1 MLHSIR
7 WRIAI
12 PYFLLILAA
21 MWGLGFYVSRS
32 VRQSQLNQL
41 ERELTAEAL
50 LLGDF
55 WKQAFS
61 DSGDADRLNSLAKNW
76 SEHLDARITLIAA
89 DGTVLAESHEDR
101 EEMENHLSRIEVQQA
116 LAEGRGTSIR
126 FSRTVG
132 YEMMYVAVPVSIAGT
147 EIGFSRVALPLAEI
161 DANIARLQRSILIA
175 TLLTALLAIVFAFA
189 ITHYT
194 TRPLVELTRA
204 VRTMAAQDPQGKL
217 VPTTRDEIGQLARAF
232 NEMSRQIREQF
243 SSLERE
249 RSKLA
254 AVLEQ
259 LTDGVLIVDEQG
271 AVQLMNPA
279 AERMFGVRM
288 AAAIG
293 SSLAEA
299 LRHHQIVDLWQRSRK
314 TGEGQV
320 EAIEISTRRLFLQG
334 VAIPLQ
340 QALPGSTLLLFQD
353 LTHVRHLETVRR
365 DFISN
370 ISHEL
375 RTPLASLKALTETL
389 QEGALEDPEAARRF
403 LARIETEVDSLALM
417 VQELLELSR
426 IESGKVP
433 LHFTPAPPIELLSNA
448 ADRLRLQ
455 VERAGLTWQIEVS
468 EDTPE
473 VLADPPR
480 LEQVIVNLLHNAIKF
495 TPRGGHIVLQAEPYD
510 GMVLFAVKD
519 SGVGISRED
528 LPRIFERFYKTDKAR
543 ASGGT
548 GLGLSISRHIT
559 EAHGGRIWAESVEGK
574 GTSFYFT
581 IPIAD

>member
-1 MLHSIR
+1 
-7 WRIAI
+7 
-12 PYFLLILAA
+12 
-21 MWGLGFYVSRS
+21 MWGLGLYISRF
-32 VRQSQLNQL
+32 VRQSQLSQM

-50 LLGDF
+50 LIGDF
-55 WKQAFS
+55 WKQSMA
-61 DSGDADRLNSLAKNW
+61 DTGDHKRLDFLAKNW
-76 SEHLDARITLIAA
+76 SEHLDARVTLISS
-89 DGTVLAESHEDR
+89 DGTVLGESHEDR
-101 EEMENHLSRIEVQQA
+101 EQMENHLERIEVQQA
-116 LAEGRGTSIR
+116 IAEGRGMSIR

-132 YEMMYVAVPVSIAGT
+132 YEMMYVAVPVVVAGT
-147 EIGFSRVALPLAEI
+147 EIGFARVALPLVEI
-161 DANIARLQRSILIA
+161 DANVDQLQRSIFVA
-175 TLLTALLAIVFAFA
+175 TLLAAILAIMIAFA
-189 ITHYT
+189 ITQYT
-194 TRPLVELTRA
+194 TRPLVELTGA
-204 VRTMAAQDPQGKL
+204 VKTIAMQGPQAKL
-217 VPTTRDEIGQLARAF
+217 IPTTKDEIGQLARAF
-232 NEMSRQIREQF
+232 NDMRRQLRNQF
-243 SSLERE
+243 SNLEKE

-259 LTDGVLIVDEQG
+259 MTDGLLIVDDQG
-271 AVQLMNPA
+271 KVQLMNPA
-279 AERMFGVRM
+279 AERMFGVSI

-293 SSLAEA
+293 NSLAEA

-320 EAIEISTRRLFLQG
+320 EAIEISTRRMFFQG
-334 VAIPLQ
+334 VAIPLEE
-340 QALPGSTLLLFQD
+340 ALPGNTLLLFQD

-389 QEGALEDPEAARRF
+389 QEGALEDPAAARRF
-403 LARIETEVDSLALM
+403 LSRIETEVDSLALM

-433 LHFTPAPPIELLSNA
+433 LHFTAASPINLLTNA

-455 VERAGLTWQIEVS
+455 AERSGLTWEIEIS
-468 EDTPE
+468 EDIPD
-473 VLADPPR
+473 VFADPPR

-495 TPRGGHIVLQAEPYD
+495 TSRDGKIVLKAEPYN
-510 GMVLFAVKD
+510 GMVLFVIKD
-519 SGVGISRED
+519 SGVGISKED

-548 GLGLSISRHIT
+548 GLGLSISRHLV
-559 EAHGGRIWAESVEGK
+559 EAHGGRIWAESREGK
-574 GTSFYFT
+574 GSSFYFT

>member
-1 MLHSIR
+1 MFHSIR

-21 MWGLGFYVSRS
+21 MWGLGLYISRF
-32 VRQSQLNQL
+32 VRQSQLSQL

-55 WKQAFS
+55 WKQS
-61 DSGDADRLNSLAKNW
+61 LSGSGDDKRLDFLAKNW
-76 SEHLDARITLIAA
+76 SEHLDARVTLISF
-89 DGTVLAESHEDR
+89 DGTVLGESHEDP
-101 EEMENHLSRIEVQQA
+101 EQMENHLTRIEVQQA
-116 LAEGRGTSIR
+116 LADGRGMSIR

-132 YEMMYVAVPVSIAGT
+132 YEMMYVAVPVIVAGR
-147 EIGFSRVALPLAEI
+147 EIGFARVALPLAQI
-161 DANIARLQRSILIA
+161 DANVAQLQRSILVA
-175 TLLTALLAIVFAFA
+175 ALLAAILAIMIALA
-189 ITHYT
+189 ITQYT
-194 TRPLVELTRA
+194 TRPLVELTR
-204 VRTMAAQDPQGKL
+204 VVQTMAVQGPQAKL
-217 VPTTRDEIGQLARAF
+217 IPTTKDEIGQLARAF
-232 NEMSRQIREQF
+232 NLMRRQLRNQF
-243 SSLERE
+243 SMLEKE

-259 LTDGVLIVDEQG
+259 MTDGLLIIDERG
-271 AVQLMNPA
+271 AVQLINPA
-279 AERMFGVRM
+279 AERMFGVSA

-293 SSLAEA
+293 NSLAEA

-320 EAIEISTRRLFLQG
+320 EAIEISTRSIFLQG
-334 VAIPLQ
+334 VAIPLEED
-340 QALPGSTLLLFQD
+340 LPDNTLLLFQD

-389 QEGALEDPEAARRF
+389 QEGALEDPAAARRF
-403 LARIETEVDSLALM
+403 VSRIETEVDSLALM

-433 LHFTPAPPIELLSNA
+433 LHFTSASPVKLLANA

-455 VERAGLTWQIEVS
+455 AERSGLNWEIEIS
-468 EDTPE
+468 ENIPE

-495 TPRGGHIVLQAEPYD
+495 TPQGGQIVLKAEQYND
-510 GMVLFAVKD
+510 MVLFVIKD
-519 SGVGISRED
+519 SGVGISKED

-543 ASGGT
+543 AGGGT
-548 GLGLSISRHIT
+548 GLGLSISRHLV
-559 EAHGGRIWAESVEGK
+559 EAHGGRIWAESTEGK
-574 GTSFYFT
+574 GSNFYFT

>member
-1 MLHSIR
+1 MFHSIR

-21 MWGLGFYVSRS
+21 MWGLGLYISRF
-32 VRQSQLNQL
+32 VRQSQLSQM

-50 LLGDF
+50 LIGDF
-55 WKQAFS
+55 WKQSMA
-61 DSGDADRLNSLAKNW
+61 DTGDQKRLDFLAKNW
-76 SEHLDARITLIAA
+76 SEHLDARVTLISS
-89 DGTVLAESHEDR
+89 DGTVLGESHEDR
-101 EEMENHLSRIEVQQA
+101 EQMENHLERIEVQQA
-116 LAEGRGTSIR
+116 IAEGRGMSIR

-132 YEMMYVAVPVSIAGT
+132 YEMMYVAVPVVVAGT
-147 EIGFSRVALPLAEI
+147 EIGFARVALPLVEI
-161 DANIARLQRSILIA
+161 DANVDQLQRSIFVA
-175 TLLTALLAIVFAFA
+175 TLLAAILAIMIAFA
-189 ITHYT
+189 ITQYT
-194 TRPLVELTRA
+194 TRPLVELTGA
-204 VRTMAAQDPQGKL
+204 VKTIAMQGPQAKL
-217 VPTTRDEIGQLARAF
+217 IPTTKDEIGQLARAF
-232 NEMSRQIREQF
+232 NDMRRQLRNQF
-243 SSLERE
+243 SNLEKE

-259 LTDGVLIVDEQG
+259 MTDGLLIVDDQG
-271 AVQLMNPA
+271 KVQLMNPA
-279 AERMFGVRM
+279 AERMFGVSI
-288 AAAIG
+288 AAAVG
-293 SSLAEA
+293 NSLAEA

-320 EAIEISTRRLFLQG
+320 EAIEISTRRMFFQG
-334 VAIPLQ
+334 VAIPLEE
-340 QALPGSTLLLFQD
+340 ALPGNTLLLFQD

-389 QEGALEDPEAARRF
+389 QEGALEDPAAARRF
-403 LARIETEVDSLALM
+403 LSRIETEVDSLALM

-433 LHFTPAPPIELLSNA
+433 LHFTAASPINLLTNA

-455 VERAGLTWQIEVS
+455 AERSGLTWEIEIS
-468 EDTPE
+468 EDITD
-473 VLADPPR
+473 VFADPPR

-495 TPRGGHIVLQAEPYD
+495 TPRDGKIVLKAEPYN
-510 GMVLFAVKD
+510 GMVLFVIKD
-519 SGVGISRED
+519 SGVGISKED

-548 GLGLSISRHIT
+548 GLGLSISRHLV
-559 EAHGGRIWAESVEGK
+559 EAHGGRIWAESMEGK
-574 GTSFYFT
+574 GSSFYFT

>member
-1 MLHSIR
+1 
-7 WRIAI
+7 
-12 PYFLLILAA
+12 
-21 MWGLGFYVSRS
+21 MWGLGLYISRF
-32 VRQSQLNQL
+32 VRQSQLSQM

-50 LLGDF
+50 LIGDF
-55 WKQAFS
+55 WKQSLA
-61 DSGDADRLNSLAKNW
+61 DTGDHKRLDFLAKNW
-76 SEHLDARITLIAA
+76 SEHLDARVTLISS
-89 DGTVLAESHEDR
+89 DGTVLGESHEDR
-101 EEMENHLSRIEVQQA
+101 EQMENHLERIEVQQA
-116 LAEGRGTSIR
+116 IAEGRGMSIR

-132 YEMMYVAVPVSIAGT
+132 YEMMYVAVPVVVAGT
-147 EIGFSRVALPLAEI
+147 EIGFARVALPLVEI
-161 DANIARLQRSILIA
+161 DANVDQLQRSIFVA
-175 TLLTALLAIVFAFA
+175 TLLAAILAIMIAFA
-189 ITHYT
+189 ITQYT
-194 TRPLVELTRA
+194 TRPLVELTGA
-204 VRTMAAQDPQGKL
+204 VKTIAMQGPQAKL
-217 VPTTRDEIGQLARAF
+217 IPTTKDEIGQLARAF
-232 NEMSRQIREQF
+232 NDMRRQLRNQF
-243 SSLERE
+243 SNLEKE

-259 LTDGVLIVDEQG
+259 MTDGLLIVDDQG
-271 AVQLMNPA
+271 KVQLMNPA
-279 AERMFGVRM
+279 AERMFGVSI

-293 SSLAEA
+293 NSLAEA

-320 EAIEISTRRLFLQG
+320 EAIEISTRRMFFQG
-334 VAIPLQ
+334 VAIPLEE
-340 QALPGSTLLLFQD
+340 ALPGNTLLLFQD

-389 QEGALEDPEAARRF
+389 QEGALEDPAAARRF
-403 LARIETEVDSLALM
+403 LSRIETEVDSLALM

-433 LHFTPAPPIELLSNA
+433 LHFTAASPINLLTNA

-455 VERAGLTWQIEVS
+455 AERSGLTWEIEIS
-468 EDTPE
+468 EDIPD
-473 VLADPPR
+473 VFADPPR

-495 TPRGGHIVLQAEPYD
+495 TPRDGKIVLKAEPYN
-510 GMVLFAVKD
+510 GMVLFVIKD
-519 SGVGISRED
+519 SGVGISKED

-548 GLGLSISRHIT
+548 GLGLSISRHLV
-559 EAHGGRIWAESVEGK
+559 EANGGRIWAESMEGR
-574 GTSFYFT
+574 GSSFYFT